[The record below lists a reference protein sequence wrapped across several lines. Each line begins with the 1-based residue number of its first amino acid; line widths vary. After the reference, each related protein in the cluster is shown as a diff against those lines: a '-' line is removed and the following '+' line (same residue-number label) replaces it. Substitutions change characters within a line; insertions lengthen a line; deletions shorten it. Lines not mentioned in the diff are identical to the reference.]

1 MSVGK
6 RLLAACGELAM
17 FPDVLAV
24 STNGVATG
32 NRTFAGPACEVG
44 DLLVGLV
51 SHGTAVASA
60 SGWTKFGTKAAP
72 YALSL
77 FHKVADSTSGAM
89 GVTFSASTG
98 SSGVVFR
105 IKKGTFAL
113 PLAIG
118 AAFSAD
124 SANPP
129 AVSSPAALNAWFA
142 FAGGIIDS
150 GPGYPLPSFR
160 SGIVS
165 QSTSGYAVC
174 AVLDFKGES
183 YDPGGFTGFNAS
195 YDRSATIYVAG
206 ANA

>member
-6 RLLAACGELAM
+6 RLSTACGQRAIFPEVLAA
-17 FPDVLAV
+17 
-24 STNGVATG
+24 STTGVDSG

-44 DLLVGLV
+44 DLLIGMV
-51 SHGTAVASA
+51 SHGSAVASA

-77 FHKVADSTSGAM
+77 FYKVADSTSGAM
-89 GVTFSASTG
+89 VVSFSASTS

-118 AAFSAD
+118 AAFSTD

-129 AVSSPAALNAWFA
+129 AVGSPALLNAWFA

-165 QSTSGYAVC
+165 QNTSAYAVC
-174 AVLDFKGES
+174 ATLDFVGTS
-183 YDPGGFTGFNAS
+183 FDPGGFSGFNAS

-206 ANA
+206 ANT